1 MSVFFG
7 KKSTATEA
15 EAFLQRL
22 EEEAEAKAVNYGTR
36 FESLS
41 IAAEA
46 KAIDSERLAAI
57 LKLAPNRANELMK
70 EWRQSPR
77 GYADPRVHRHHAI
90 EIFSSWAMR
99 TGRECP
105 SIVIESLC
113 EVGAPRPNEYCPAR
127 SSIDDGVWRWIEA
140 SDFELTKIM
149 VAYLERKVRAW
160 AEMTAPDHD
169 RIARCRQ
176 LLGLEEQPPIV
187 SGEAWSDAAL
197 DYLDSLR
204 PPDRQAWVQFLIACG
219 TTTGSSP
226 SVKAAKNLREL
237 WSEVAKRNAE
247 QVVTSWLTLVE
258 RPRTERASGTAIS
271 STPDFWICHG
281 NQEVL
286 RGLCWTLG
294 ALGSTSFVRCLGG
307 TALSC
312 FRKIPSVGPRAVKV
326 ANAAIWALS
335 QIPGPDALGQLAMLR
350 VKVKFIPAQKA
361 IEKALTAAAT
371 REGLPRAEIEELGV
385 PTYGLTSVGLR
396 REEFGDTVAELAA
409 TGGDVALRFF
419 KKAVAGEDTKG
430 KREMNGKE
438 SRRDS
443 ASDGIALKG
452 KEVKSVPASVKK
464 DFADELKELKAA
476 AKDLTSMLSAQR
488 DRIDSMF
495 LDNRSWPLEAWR
507 ERYLDHP
514 VVGVIARRLIW
525 TVTSGGTPCSVLHH
539 DGQLVNHRGEPC
551 TLAADSV
558 VRLWHPVEA
567 SADEVLA
574 WRRFVEEKQ
583 IRQPF
588 KQAHREVYLLTDA
601 ERRTNTYSNRFAAH
615 VVRQHQFKAL
625 ADQRNWRSKL
635 RLMVDAEYPP
645 PSRAIGA
652 HLLRA
657 EFWVEPVGDDYG
669 TDTNES
675 GAYLHLA
682 TDQVRFY
689 DVLAAE
695 NSVHAS
701 GGGYA
706 MGAQAG
712 NAVNDP
718 LPLESIPP
726 IVLSEILRDCDL
738 FVGVASVGNNPQWQD
753 GGPNN
758 QFRDYWQAYSF
769 GDLAATAQTRR
780 DLLSRLVPRLKIADR
795 CSLSDRFL
803 VVRGNIRTY
812 KIHLGSGNILM
823 EPNDQYLCIVPSSNG
838 GVGGAKSSGASGVF
852 LPFEGDRT
860 LSIILSKAFL
870 LAADDAITDTTITR
884 QIVH

>member
-1 MSVFFG
+1 M
-7 KKSTATEA
+7 
-15 EAFLQRL
+15 
-22 EEEAEAKAVNYGTR
+22 
-36 FESLS
+36 
-41 IAAEA
+41 
-46 KAIDSERLAAI
+46 
-57 LKLAPNRANELMK
+57 
-70 EWRQSPR
+70 
-77 GYADPRVHRHHAI
+77 
-90 EIFSSWAMR
+90 
-99 TGRECP
+99 
-105 SIVIESLC
+105 
-113 EVGAPRPNEYCPAR
+113 
-127 SSIDDGVWRWIEA
+127 
-140 SDFELTKIM
+140 
-149 VAYLERKVRAW
+149 
-160 AEMTAPDHD
+160 
-169 RIARCRQ
+169 
-176 LLGLEEQPPIV
+176 
-187 SGEAWSDAAL
+187 
-197 DYLDSLR
+197 
-204 PPDRQAWVQFLIACG
+204 
-219 TTTGSSP
+219 
-226 SVKAAKNLREL
+226 
-237 WSEVAKRNAE
+237 
-247 QVVTSWLTLVE
+247 
-258 RPRTERASGTAIS
+258 
-271 STPDFWICHG
+271 
-281 NQEVL
+281 
-286 RGLCWTLG
+286 
-294 ALGSTSFVRCLGG
+294 
-307 TALSC
+307 
-312 FRKIPSVGPRAVKV
+312 
-326 ANAAIWALS
+326 
-335 QIPGPDALGQLAMLR
+335 
-350 VKVKFIPAQKA
+350 
-361 IEKALTAAAT
+361 
-371 REGLPRAEIEELGV
+371 
-385 PTYGLTSVGLR
+385 
-396 REEFGDTVAELAA
+396 
-409 TGGDVALRFF
+409 
-419 KKAVAGEDTKG
+419 
-430 KREMNGKE
+430 
-438 SRRDS
+438 
-443 ASDGIALKG
+443 
-452 KEVKSVPASVKK
+452 
-464 DFADELKELKAA
+464 
-476 AKDLTSMLSAQR
+476 
-488 DRIDSMF
+488 
-495 LDNRSWPLEAWR
+495 
-507 ERYLDHP
+507 DHP

-525 TVTSGGTPCSVLHH
+525 TVTSGGTRCSVLYH

-635 RLMVDAEYPP
+635 RLMVDAVYPP

-657 EFWVEPVGDDYG
+657 EFWVEPVDDDYG

-823 EPNDQYLCIVPSSNG
+823 EPNDQYLCIVPSSSGSIG
-838 GVGGAKSSGASGVF
+838 GTKSAGASGVF

-870 LAADDAITDTTITR
+870 LAADDAITDTTSTR
-884 QIVH
+884 QIV